1 MNRFPG
7 VTIEYSADGLVELTQ
22 QNGLSDPDFVELH
35 PLHVRHIAQHMGL
48 LRPDP
53 ELLALDTMRR
63 QMLTLRDRIAELDD
77 LLQSVMSCPPS
88 SRMTQDCILSS
99 ELLGLIDGYIDDF
112 AVEPGS
118 ASAEPLPQAATN
130 KASKAKSGGATRSAP
145 QQLEITQ

>member
-1 MNRFPG
+1 MNRFPA
-7 VTIEYSADGLVELTQ
+7 VSIEYSADGLVELTQ

-53 ELLALDTMRR
+53 DHLAIDTMRR
-63 QMLTLRDRIAELDD
+63 QMLTLREHIAELDD

-99 ELLGLIDGYIDDF
+99 ELLELIDGYIDDF
-112 AVEPGS
+112 ATRAVSP
-118 ASAEPLPQAATN
+118 SAESPAVAERES
-130 KASKAKSGGATRSAP
+130 SKAKPCGAIRSAP
-145 QQLEITQ
+145 QQLEIPQ